1 MTDNPGSLERIPL
14 ILLVEAQPDI
24 VDITTQLLSSEG
36 YEVNDV
42 PNVLQAQQYLRKLVD
57 SGNAPPAL
65 TLLGDLEDQAQ
76 VVQFLELLA
85 AETDMLPR
93 VILFSQLPR
102 HILEEMAQRIRA
114 VGIVV
119 KPFDVDDLI
128 RIVRATIGPG
138 SRTDQTH
145 VLKNKPEPSD
155 PTPRVS

>member
-1 MTDNPGSLERIPL
+1 MTDNSDSLERTPL

-36 YEVNDV
+36 YEIDDV
-42 PNVLQAQQYLRKLVD
+42 PDILQAQQYLRKLVD

-102 HILEEMAQRIRA
+102 HTLEEMAQRIRA

-119 KPFDVDDLI
+119 KPFDLDDLI

-145 VLKNKPEPSD
+145 VLKNEPGPSD
-155 PTPRVS
+155 PASRP